1 MQSGRMREDH
11 LGCVEGGEKDAR
23 GSPMGVEGGVK
34 YERGPLGVVVEGVE
48 KDERGPPGGVW
59 KEVLLLQTSSS
70 LLSAGLP

>member
-1 MQSGRMREDH
+1 MREDH
-11 LGCVEGGEKDAR
+11 WGC
-23 GSPMGVEGGVK
+23 
-34 YERGPLGVVVEGVE
+34 VEGVE